1 MRLLVVLLCAG
12 LLTSCA
18 LHKRNRPPAANPPLN
33 GAMAPPGAPVVN
45 PAPPP
50 PTSPSKLIVTPGHL
64 TTGRVSSVNAAGRF
78 VILTFPL
85 GAVPSSEKRLYV
97 YRGGLKVGEVKVT
110 PPPLDINIAADIIA
124 GECQVGDEVRDE

>member
-1 MRLLVVLLCAG
+1 MRLLLVLLCVG

-18 LHKRNRPPAANPPLN
+18 LRKRNRPPAASS
-33 GAMAPPGAPVVN
+33 PPGVAMTPPVAPVN

>member
-12 LLTSCA
+12 LLTSCFA
-18 LHKRNRPPAANPPLN
+18 RKRSRPQVANSPP
-33 GAMAPPGAPVVN
+33 GGTMAPPVAPVVN
-45 PAPPP
+45 PAPSPS
-50 PTSPSKLIVTPGHL
+50 TSPPKLIVTPGHL

-85 GAVPSSEKRLYV
+85 GAVPSAEKRLYV